1 MHQMVGSRQSF
12 GGQTKKIKSGKEF
25 NVLEYFRHHECIE
38 NYTTGWT
45 ILSMD
50 DNLWEPREL
59 YWKIYAHGLAIER
72 SIHGGIYIT
81 NAWNVDG
88 CLMFFPNP
96 Y

>member
-1 MHQMVGSRQSF
+1 
-12 GGQTKKIKSGKEF
+12 
-25 NVLEYFRHHECIE
+25 
-38 NYTTGWT
+38 
-45 ILSMD
+45 MD

-96 Y
+96 YQANREVRFTKPKAK